1 MKQQTIEI
9 LTTYNEQD
17 AIELGALM
25 PHLSETFSGEQIAEE
40 LLRAIIESPYHAQL
54 VARDASGAIIGAATL
69 SITFGA
75 GAGAKAYLED
85 FVVNPEIRGGGI
97 GSQLWDAMCEWA
109 REHGAHKLTFT
120 SSDRHASAH
129 GFYLKRG
136 AEIRDTNY
144 FTKPL

>member
-25 PHLSETFSGEQIAEE
+25 HLSETSSGEPIAEE

-109 REHGAHKLTFT
+109 REHGACKYVT

-129 GFYLKRG
+129 GF
-136 AEIRDTNY
+136 T
-144 FTKPL
+144 